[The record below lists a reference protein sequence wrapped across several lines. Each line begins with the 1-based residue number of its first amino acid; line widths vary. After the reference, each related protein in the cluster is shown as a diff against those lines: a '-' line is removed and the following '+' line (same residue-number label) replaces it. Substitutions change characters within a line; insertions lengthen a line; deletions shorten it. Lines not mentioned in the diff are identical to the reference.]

1 MVIGCI
7 AGWQPAHRLS
17 TRRPRWIQPPAE
29 CHSAIR
35 PTASRRYL
43 ISQVPSFRDASAAA
57 ASSFFSLT
65 GKPGHAEVR
74 SMSTP
79 ANPDSSTRSS
89 STKASGPFTA
99 TRWSV
104 VLAAGRPDSAA
115 AAAAL
120 EQLCGSYWHPLYA
133 YARHQGHLPPDA
145 EDLTQEFFARLLAK
159 NYLASADK
167 EKGRFRSFL
176 LTMFKRFLADEWD
189 RSRAQKRGG
198 GLRPLTIDTETAEAG
213 YQQDWIEDATPE
225 RVFEQR
231 WALSVVNRAINR
243 LEAEF
248 TQAGR
253 AVEFERLKTFLT
265 LEKGAIPYAA
275 AATEYGM
282 TEGALRVAIHR
293 LRQKFRRHL
302 RAEVAQTVASPEEIE
317 EEIRYLLT
325 VLSR

>member
-1 MVIGCI
+1 M
-7 AGWQPAHRLS
+7 
-17 TRRPRWIQPPAE
+17 
-29 CHSAIR
+29 
-35 PTASRRYL
+35 
-43 ISQVPSFRDASAAA
+43 
-57 ASSFFSLT
+57 
-65 GKPGHAEVR
+65 R

-79 ANPDSSTRSS
+79 ANSDPSTRD
-89 STKASGPFTA
+89 SGTIAPGLFTA
-99 TRWSV
+99 TQWTV
-104 VLAAGRPDSAA
+104 VLAAGRPDSPA

-120 EQLCGSYWHPLYA
+120 EQLCCSYWHPLYA
-133 YARHQGHLPPDA
+133 YARHKGHLPPDA

-159 NYLASADK
+159 NYLAAAEK

-189 RSRAQKRGG
+189 RSQAQKRGG

-213 YQQDWIEDATPE
+213 YQQDWIENATPE

-253 AVEFERLKTFLT
+253 AAEFERLKTFLT
-265 LEKGAIPYAA
+265 PEKGAIPYADA
-275 AATEYGM
+275 AKELDM
-282 TEGALRVAIHR
+282 TEGALRVVIHR
-293 LRQKFRRHL
+293 LRQKFRGHL